1 MPVPEPIPESRISRT
16 DPEHIRLDEDRT
28 DRRWRRWGP
37 WLSDRQWGTVR
48 EDYSADGNA
57 WKYLPHDMARSR
69 AYRWGEDGIAG
80 FCDDKQRLCMGIA
93 LWNGKDPILKERL
106 FGLDNSEGNH
116 GEDVK
121 ELYWHQD
128 ATPTGS
134 YLRMLYKYPQ
144 RAYPYEELVRVN
156 AQRSRTEPEYE
167 LLDTEAMCDNR
178 HFDVTVEWAKAEPD
192 DILWRVTVKN
202 NGPDAAPITLLLQ
215 TWFRNTW
222 SWNPGTPKPNL
233 RMSAR
238 DIMRADHPALGTMQ
252 LTCDTFDRT
261 LFCENETN
269 TQRCFGVPN
278 PAGLHPK
285 DTFNDFV
292 VHGTLA
298 SLPAMQEGTKG
309 AFMLAR
315 TVAAGASV
323 TMRARLRPAKAT
335 GDAFADF
342 DKVFAARI
350 GEADA
355 FYDTIKR
362 PNNTPEQTAVQRRA
376 YAGLL
381 WNYQWYQYD
390 VHRWIDGDPGQ
401 MPPPAGRADGR
412 NHRWHHMDAEAV
424 LSMPDKWEYPWFA
437 HWDLAFQSVTTATID
452 SDRAKRQIWQMVQPW
467 MQHPEGQI
475 PAYEWALNDV
485 NPPTLAWAAYRV
497 YQIERYRHG
506 REDHDFLAEI
516 LHKLLL
522 DFTWWVN
529 RKDADGHNIFEGGF
543 LGLDNIGIFD
553 RSKPLPTGGVIKQS
567 DGTAWVAKYCLDLM
581 RICLE
586 LVDAGKPYSSLVEK
600 CFEHFL
606 QIAKATTNLGGRGID
621 LWDEEDQFF
630 YDQLVLPDGR
640 IMPLKVKS
648 IVGLVPMFAVT
659 VIDEYDMQRQP
670 QLDKRFQWFLDRRP
684 DMGQL
689 ISRWNVPGVG
699 QRRLLSLL
707 RGHRLKALLRRAL
720 DEKQFLSPNGIR
732 SVSLE
737 HLDNPYRLEVDGQTY
752 ELKYTPGES
761 DTGSFGGNSNWRGP
775 VWYPM
780 NHLLIEALYRF
791 HGYYGDE
798 FTVECPTGSGTYMTL
813 AQVADF
819 LANRLTGL
827 FIPGA
832 DGIRP
837 ANRQYPRMDTDPLFK
852 GNPLFYEYFHGD
864 TGRGVGASHQTGWT
878 ALAALILGRAQTS
891 SLIRILR

>member
-1 MPVPEPIPESRISRT
+1 
-16 DPEHIRLDEDRT
+16 
-28 DRRWRRWGP
+28 
-37 WLSDRQWGTVR
+37 
-48 EDYSADGNA
+48 
-57 WKYLPHDMARSR
+57 
-69 AYRWGEDGIAG
+69 
-80 FCDDKQRLCMGIA
+80 
-93 LWNGKDPILKERL
+93 
-106 FGLDNSEGNH
+106 
-116 GEDVK
+116 
-121 ELYWHQD
+121 
-128 ATPTGS
+128 
-134 YLRMLYKYPQ
+134 
-144 RAYPYEELVRVN
+144 
-156 AQRSRTEPEYE
+156 
-167 LLDTEAMCDNR
+167 
-178 HFDVTVEWAKAEPD
+178 
-192 DILWRVTVKN
+192 
-202 NGPDAAPITLLLQ
+202 
-215 TWFRNTW
+215 
-222 SWNPGTPKPNL
+222 
-233 RMSAR
+233 
-238 DIMRADHPALGTMQ
+238 
-252 LTCDTFDRT
+252 
-261 LFCENETN
+261 
-269 TQRCFGVPN
+269 
-278 PAGLHPK
+278 
-285 DTFNDFV
+285 
-292 VHGTLA
+292 
-298 SLPAMQEGTKG
+298 
-309 AFMLAR
+309 
-315 TVAAGASV
+315 
-323 TMRARLRPAKAT
+323 
-335 GDAFADF
+335 
-342 DKVFAARI
+342 
-350 GEADA
+350 
-355 FYDTIKR
+355 
-362 PNNTPEQTAVQRRA
+362 
-376 YAGLL
+376 
-381 WNYQWYQYD
+381 
-390 VHRWIDGDPGQ
+390 
-401 MPPPAGRADGR
+401 
-412 NHRWHHMDAEAV
+412 
-424 LSMPDKWEYPWFA
+424 
-437 HWDLAFQSVTTATID
+437 
-452 SDRAKRQIWQMVQPW
+452 MVQPW

-684 DMGQL
+684 DMAQL

-819 LANRLTGL
+819 LAARLTNL